1 MLKKLT
7 FIGII
12 FAIILG
18 TISHN
23 VYPWTGN
30 NFIAGLFSPV
40 NESIW
45 EHMKIAF
52 FPMLIYSFYMNK
64 KLKKYYPCVTSA
76 LCFGILLS
84 TALVPV
90 IFYTYSGILGYH
102 TLILDIFTLIAAIII
117 AFAAIYKLTLSCSLD
132 KYDVLLK
139 TAVIITG
146 VIFFIFTIFP
156 PELSLFI
163 SPTE

>member
-12 FAIILG
+12 FTIILG

-40 NESIW
+40 NASIW

-52 FPMLIYSFYMNK
+52 FPMLIYSF
-64 KLKKYYPCVTSA
+64 
-76 LCFGILLS
+76 
-84 TALVPV
+84 
-90 IFYTYSGILGYH
+90 
-102 TLILDIFTLIAAIII
+102 
-117 AFAAIYKLTLSCSLD
+117 
-132 KYDVLLK
+132 
-139 TAVIITG
+139 
-146 VIFFIFTIFP
+146 
-156 PELSLFI
+156 
-163 SPTE
+163 